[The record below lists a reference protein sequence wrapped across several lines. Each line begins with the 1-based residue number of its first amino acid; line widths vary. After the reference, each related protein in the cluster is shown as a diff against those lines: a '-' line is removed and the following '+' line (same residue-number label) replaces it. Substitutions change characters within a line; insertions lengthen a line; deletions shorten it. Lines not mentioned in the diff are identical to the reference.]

1 MHSSKAGY
9 RLELTDIFL
18 CYGTEYRSKYKDRML
33 PSHLMAM
40 QDIEQC
46 RTKSKG
52 GHVYLCND
60 CSKPHYSYH
69 SCKNRHCPKCQNDS
83 AEIWLSEQQK
93 LLLPVDYFM
102 VTFTLP
108 EELRAVSRSN
118 QKTVYDI
125 LFETS
130 AAALKKLALDS
141 RFIGG
146 HIGMV
151 GVLQSWARD
160 MSYHLHIHYIVPG
173 GGLSSDN
180 NRWLPS
186 RKDFLVRVEPLSI
199 IFKWMFHDK
208 FKKAGLIDTVS
219 PDIWEKDWVVN
230 SEPVGS
236 GEQALKYLAPY
247 VYRIAL
253 SNNRLVKL
261 DKNKV
266 TFKFK
271 NSNTN
276 QWRYMTLDALEF
288 IRRFLQH
295 VLPKGFL
302 KVRYYG
308 FLSSRHRK
316 EKLNKIRTIL
326 GHNNAAESPINQ
338 TDDENYNTQQN
349 GNPEK
354 PDLRCLHCG
363 GTLRLIDIIKPD
375 KRVPP

>member
-1 MHSSKAGY
+1 MHPSRAGY
-9 RLELTDIFL
+9 RLELADVFL
-18 CYGTEYRSKYKDRML
+18 RYGPEYRAKYKERML
-33 PSHLMAM
+33 PGHLRAM

-46 RTKSKG
+46 RTESKG

-60 CSKPHYSYH
+60 CAKPHYSYH

-83 AEIWLSEQQK
+83 AELWLEKQQK

-108 EELRAVSRSN
+108 EQLRSVARSN

-125 LFETS
+125 LFNSS
-130 AAALKKLALDS
+130 AAALKKLALDP

-146 HIGMV
+146 DIGMV
-151 GVLQSWARD
+151 GVLQSWTRD
-160 MSYHLHIHYIVPG
+160 MMYHPHIHYIVPG
-173 GGLSSDN
+173 GGLSSDGK
-180 NRWLPS
+180 RWLPS

-199 IFKWMFHDK
+199 IFRGIFHDK
-208 FKKAGLIDTVS
+208 LQKAGLIDSVS
-219 PDIWEKDWVVN
+219 PDVWKKMWVVN

-236 GEQALKYLAPY
+236 GQQALKYLAPY
-247 VYRIAL
+247 VYRIAI
-253 SNNRLVKL
+253 SNNRLLKL
-261 DKNKV
+261 DNNKV

-271 NSNTN
+271 NSDTN
-276 QWRYMTLDALEF
+276 QWQHMTLDSMEF

-316 EKLNKIRTIL
+316 DKLNTIRTIL
-326 GHNNAAESPINQ
+326 GHNNAAEPLVNQ
-338 TDDENYNTQQN
+338 NADDD
-349 GNPEK
+349 K
-354 PDLRCLHCG
+354 PDMPKLRCLHCG
-363 GTLRLIDIIKPD
+363 GTLRLIEIIKPL
-375 KRVPP
+375 KRGPP